1 MAATSE
7 PRTLE
12 EMCTRNSLAIE
23 RAEKAARARRLA
35 NAREIARRS
44 QLAWASLMRSDYGAW
59 RRMQR
64 LARLRE
70 AAEFRHIIDRP
81 DGEAIADL
89 ITATAQRHSISVVT
103 LMGPDRTA
111 PVLAARWA
119 AMAAVHE
126 AFPHLSLPRLGH
138 AFQRDHTTILH
149 ALRRQ
154 GLWPDY
160 RREAAA
166 SSLIPANIDSTEQA

>member
-1 MAATSE
+1 MPATSE

-12 EMCTRNSLAIE
+12 EMRSRVSLARARAE
-23 RAEKAARARRLA
+23 RAAHARRLA
-35 NAREIARRS
+35 KAREIARRS
-44 QLAWASLMRSDYGAW
+44 RVAWASLMRSDYGLF

-70 AAEFRHIIDRP
+70 AAEFKHIVNHP
-81 DGEAIADL
+81 DGEAIVDL
-89 ITATAQRHSISVVT
+89 IVETARRHCVSVVT

-119 AMAAVHE
+119 AIAAVHE

-138 AFQRDHTTILH
+138 VFQRDHTTILN
-149 ALRRQ
+149 ALRRL
-154 GLWPDY
+154 GLRPKPQQ
-160 RREAAA
+160 EA
-166 SSLIPANIDSTEQA
+166 SCVTPANIDSLPEQP